1 MQASLASLPQA
12 SASQASAAYAQS
24 KAGAGGRAA
33 PPSSNG
39 TLQKL
44 WQNAQD
50 FETVF
55 LENMFEHL
63 TSGLSGEGP
72 LGGGGAGGEIYRGM
86 LTQQYA
92 KSTVAAGGIGLAP
105 NVYRE
110 LVRLQE
116 ARTRDDGHAKS

>member
-1 MQASLASLPQA
+1 MQSSLAALPQA

-24 KAGAGGRAA
+24 KANAAGRAA

-63 TSGLSGEGP
+63 TSGLSGDGP
-72 LGGGGAGGEIYRGM
+72 LGAGGAGGEDYRGM

-92 KSTVAAGGIGLAP
+92 KSTVSAGGIGLAP

-116 ARTRDDGHAKS
+116 GRTKDDGHAKS